1 MSKRPDIKI
10 EKITLWTSTSTYGSK
25 NVEDISAIDTITEA
39 LDHSDDIIIL
49 DGDAEALVLCS
60 AEDLELMPNQN
71 E

>member
-1 MSKRPDIKI
+1 MSKEPNIKL

-49 DGDAEALVLCS
+49 DGDAEALV
-60 AEDLELMPNQN
+60 
-71 E
+71 